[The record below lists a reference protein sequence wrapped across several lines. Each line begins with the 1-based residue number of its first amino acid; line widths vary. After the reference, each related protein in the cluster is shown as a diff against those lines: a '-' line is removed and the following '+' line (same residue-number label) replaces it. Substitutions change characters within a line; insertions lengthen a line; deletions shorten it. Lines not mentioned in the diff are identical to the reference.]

1 MAGKKLRMAHS
12 EGRRGFSCQFC
23 DRIFPS
29 KQALGGHQN
38 SHRKEREAVKR
49 AKTDVPLFRALSG
62 IDVKKQFTY
71 TSSSNNK
78 RKYYCLG
85 AFPENEP
92 AKYDPT
98 MIFEEEDRLQTAMGG
113 SSSLMHNPSDVKN
126 GGDQDEYEI
135 DLTLHL

>member
-1 MAGKKLRMAHS
+1 MAGKKLRMDHT

-29 KQALGGHQN
+29 KQAFGGHQN

-49 AKTDVPLFRALSG
+49 AKTDVPLFPALSG
-62 IDVKKQFTY
+62 INVHKLFPF
-71 TSSSNNK
+71 SSSSNK
-78 RKYYCLG
+78 RKYDCLG

-92 AKYDPT
+92 SKHDPT
-98 MIFEEEDRLQTAMGG
+98 MRFEEEDRLQTTMGG

-126 GGDQDEYEI
+126 GGDQDEDEI